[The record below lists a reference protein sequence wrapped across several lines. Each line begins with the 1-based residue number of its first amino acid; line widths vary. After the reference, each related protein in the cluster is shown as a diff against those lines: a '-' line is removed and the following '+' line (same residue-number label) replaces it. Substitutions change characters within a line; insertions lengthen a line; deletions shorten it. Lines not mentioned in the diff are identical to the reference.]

1 MVKSYQKIPYRTHTD
16 LVCLINKY
24 DPIAS
29 ILEKR
34 WANILRNLF
43 NSNNVLFSR
52 ICRYSVY
59 NIVTLPWVKIL
70 DILCTS
76 IIFHVMVGMVIQVT
90 SM

>member
-16 LVCLINKY
+16 LVCLINKC

-34 WANILRNLF
+34 RANILRNLF

-59 NIVTLPWVKIL
+59 NCIYCIYVCLFQTRGPYKK
-70 DILCTS
+70 TS
-76 IIFHVMVGMVIQVT
+76 
-90 SM
+90 